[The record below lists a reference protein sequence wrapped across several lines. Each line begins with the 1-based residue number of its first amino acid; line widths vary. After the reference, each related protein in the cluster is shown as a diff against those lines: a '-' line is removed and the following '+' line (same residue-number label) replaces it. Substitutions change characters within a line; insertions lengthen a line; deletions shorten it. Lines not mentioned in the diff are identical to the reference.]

1 MKPLDLDSPDHRVLT
16 FFVRYGGNMKLRAL
30 AVALLLSALSL
41 SAQTATGT
49 IQGAV
54 TDSSQAHVPGARV
67 TVTDAGTN
75 QSRVQVSDST
85 GSFEFRALPVGT
97 YSIQVEDA
105 GFAKSVVTGVV
116 LNVAQIKSLDVT
128 MKPASASE
136 TVEVGSAASLLQ
148 ITDSSLSSVINQ
160 DRVENLPLNGRNVL
174 QLTQFAAGITTSA
187 KGSATQRQAN
197 YGPAFVVGGQRDN
210 MNEVLI
216 DGVEVS
222 GMELNNYPLA
232 IPSLDDVQ
240 EFNVQTSNYPAEFGG
255 NSGAFINIV
264 TKRGANNFHGSLF
277 EFVRNTD
284 LDARNYFATAPSILH
299 RNQFGGTVGGPVILP
314 IIYNGRNKTFWFF
327 SYEGIRQ
334 RTDIVSTAIVPTD
347 LERIGDFSQTGV
359 TIVDPITK
367 VPYLNDKITNIN
379 PVGQALLNLYPRANL
394 TTGASNYAG
403 SPSQLFNNDLKTG
416 RIDQRITGR
425 DDAYARFTI
434 NSPITVAPSVAA
446 FTGYNGLTQDWNL
459 QVAAGNTFIVTPH
472 IVNETVFGYV
482 KFERSKGS
490 QAANTQD
497 FVAQLGI
504 QGVTPPA
511 YAWAA
516 PSVAPAGFSTV
527 GYTAGSA
534 VYNWN
539 SSSRQFVDN
548 LSIQHGA
555 HTLKAGATVNIKTL
569 QSTQYTSPNGAY
581 SFNGQFTAVN
591 ALTTTSANA
600 IADLLTGYPSAYSL
614 NAQPYH
620 EDFTYAFLGT
630 YFQDDW
636 KATPNLSLNIGLRWE
651 YFGKPADKNNQIAT
665 FDLTSGKQVVA
676 STTSL
681 PLSLVYR
688 DNTDFSP
695 RVGFGW
701 RLPGKGQTSLRGAY
715 GLFYSPEVINTFR
728 NLGFQNPFGTT
739 YTLSVRPANPTQPQP
754 AFTVQNPLAGATPA
768 VNTATVLGINPH
780 FKDSYSSEWNL
791 TLQHMFGTNTLLEIA
806 YRGSSSQH
814 LTSELNYNLTVPY
827 PAQPPTFTQTFPY
840 PAFSTVNYFDSNGS
854 GNYNGVQV
862 RVQKQV
868 SHGLEVLANYTFDK
882 ALTDIDQSSVGASA
896 SNGNAYAAQTTNLHN
911 NYGWAVQG
919 RPQEFV
925 LSAIYAIPFPS
936 SSSLALREIAA
947 GWSLGIDSIFA
958 GGSRLTP
965 SSFGVSYVGTR
976 ANITG
981 DPNLPRGQRTINH
994 WYNAAAVTNPTP
1006 GSLGNAS
1013 KGSIKGSGTN
1023 LSNLVVIKNFK
1034 LRETHLLE
1042 FRAEFFNVF
1051 NHTQFDD
1058 PYTYANSYSL
1068 AGKVTSANDYGYAQT
1083 ERVAQLALKYKF

>member
-1 MKPLDLDSPDHRVLT
+1 
-16 FFVRYGGNMKLRAL
+16 MKLRAL
-30 AVALLLSALSL
+30 AVAFLLSASTLY
-41 SAQTATGT
+41 AQTATGT

-54 TDSSQAHVPGARV
+54 NDSSQAHIPGARV
-67 TVTDAGTN
+67 TVTEVGTN
-75 QSRVQVSDST
+75 QSRVQTSDAS

-97 YSIQVEDA
+97 YSVQVEDA
-105 GFAKSVVTGVV
+105 GFAKSVVTNVV
-116 LNVAQIKSLDVT
+116 LDVAQTKSLDVT

-148 ITDSSLSSVINQ
+148 ITDSSLSSVINH
-160 DRVENLPLNGRNVL
+160 DRVESLPLNGRNVL

-187 KGSATQRQAN
+187 KGSATERQAN

-210 MNEVLI
+210 QNEVLV
-216 DGVEVS
+216 DGVEIS

-232 IPSLDDVQ
+232 IPSLDDVD

-255 NSGAFINIV
+255 NSGAFINIA
-264 TKRGANNFHGSLF
+264 TKRGTNGFHGSLF

-284 LDARNYFATAPSILH
+284 LDAKNYFATAPSILH

-314 IIYNGRNKTFWFF
+314 WLYNGRNKTFWFF

-347 LERIGDFSQTGV
+347 LERTGDFSQTGV

-367 VPYLNDKITNIN
+367 APYFNDKITNIN
-379 PVGQALLNLYPRANL
+379 PVGQALLNLYPHANI
-394 TTGASNYAG
+394 TGTSNYAG
-403 SPSQLFNNDLKTG
+403 SPPQIFNNDLKSG
-416 RIDQRITGR
+416 RVDQQITAR
-425 DDAYARFTI
+425 DSAFARFTI
-434 NSPITVAPSVAA
+434 NDPFTVAPSVAA
-446 FTGYNGLTQDWNL
+446 FTGYNGITQDWNL
-459 QVAAGNTFIVTPH
+459 QVAAGNTFILTPH
-472 IVNETVFGYV
+472 IVNETTFGYV

-490 QAANTQD
+490 QAANTED

-504 QGVTPPA
+504 QGVTPPP

-516 PSVAPAGFSTV
+516 PSIAPLGLTTV

-534 VYNWN
+534 VYNWS

-548 LSIQHGA
+548 LSIAHGK
-555 HTLKAGATVNIKTL
+555 HTLKTGATVNIKTL

-581 SFNGQFTAVN
+581 TFNGEFTAVN
-591 ALTTTSANA
+591 PVASTTSANA

-620 EDFTYAFLGT
+620 EDFTYTFLGT

-636 KATPNLSLNIGLRWE
+636 KPVPSLSINAGLRWE

-665 FDLTSGKQVVA
+665 FDLVGGKQVVA
-676 STTSL
+676 GTTSL
-681 PLSLVYR
+681 PLSLV
-688 DNTDFSP
+688 DKDLTDFSP

-701 RLPGKGQTSLRGAY
+701 RLPGNGQTSIRGAY

-739 YTLSVRPANPTQPQP
+739 YTLSVRPANPNAPQP

-780 FKDSYSSEWNL
+780 FKDTYSSEWNL
-791 TLQHMFGTNTLLEIA
+791 TLQHMFGSNTLLEIA
-806 YRGSSSQH
+806 YRGSSTQH
-814 LTSELNYNLTVPY
+814 LTSELNYNLTNPY
-827 PAQPPTFTQTFPY
+827 PAQPPSYTLNYPY
-840 PAFSTVNYFDSNGS
+840 PAFSTVNYFDSNGA
-854 GNYNGVQV
+854 GNYNGVQI

-882 ALTDIDQSSVGASA
+882 DMTNIDQSSVGSSA
-896 SNGNAYAAQTTNLHN
+896 SPGNAYASQTLNLHQ
-911 NYGWAVQG
+911 NYGWAVEG

-925 LSAIYAIPFPS
+925 LSAIYQIPFPES
-936 SSSLALREIAA
+936 SSTTLRELGA
-947 GWSLGIDSIFA
+947 GWSIGMDSIFA

-965 SSFGVSYVGTR
+965 SSYGVSYVGTR

-981 DPNLPRGQRTINH
+981 NPNLPRTQRTISH
-994 WYNAAAVTNPTP
+994 WYNTAAVTNPTP

-1023 LSNLVVIKNFK
+1023 LSNLVLIKNFK
-1034 LRETHLLE
+1034 LPGTNVIE
-1042 FRAEFFNVF
+1042 FRSEFFNVF

-1058 PYTYANSYSL
+1058 PYTYANTYSL

-1083 ERVAQLALKYKF
+1083 ERVLQLALKYKF